1 MRERGTALA
10 VAVGLALAGL
20 ACASSESK
28 VVDQYFNALRA
39 NDQNT
44 LTSFA
49 MVAFDQKVDDWK
61 IVGEGPEVKAPAA
74 LPDLVKK
81 QKELQAELDKNTRDA
96 RAWGNDLNV
105 YPKLDQVRQAQQK
118 GTKFPAA
125 LQPIAD
131 KWDNFQSEDRRLKK
145 AVAEAKAAVER
156 EKRNVSLSISIGQV
170 DDVESLTGE
179 MLSRDIDLNLT
190 IGGAVKPY
198 TMTLRRYDLKGQS
211 GGGRIMSRWVIQ
223 SLTPKG

>member
-1 MRERGTALA
+1 

-20 ACASSESK
+20 ACGSSESK

-61 IVGEGPEVKAPAA
+61 IVAEGPAVNAPAA

-81 QKELQAELDKNTRDA
+81 QKELQEKLDKNTRDA
-96 RAWGNDLNV
+96 RAWGNNLAV
-105 YPKLDQVRQAQQK
+105 YPKLDEVRKAHAK
-118 GTKFPAA
+118 GAKIPAS

-131 KWDNFQSEDRRLKK
+131 KWDNFQSEARRLKK
-145 AVAEAKAAVER
+145 AVDEAKQAVER
-156 EKRNVSLSISIGQV
+156 EKRNVTLSIGQV
-170 DDVESLTGE
+170 DDLESLTGE
-179 MLSRDIDLNLT
+179 VLSRDIDVDLT
-190 IGGAVKPY
+190 IGGALKPH

-211 GGGRIMSRWVIQ
+211 GGGRMMSRWVIQ
-223 SLTPKG
+223 SLTPKA

>member
-10 VAVGLALAGL
+10 LTLGLAVAGL
-20 ACASSESK
+20 ACSSAESK

-61 IVGEGPEVKAPAA
+61 IVAEGPEVKAPAA
-74 LPDLVKK
+74 LPELVKK
-81 QKELQAELDKNTRDA
+81 QKDLQAELDKNTRDA

-118 GTKFPAA
+118 GAKFPAA

-145 AVAEAKAAVER
+145 ALAEAKAAVER
-156 EKRNVSLSISIGQV
+156 EKRNVSLSIGQV
-170 DDVESLTGE
+170 EDVESLTGE
-179 MLSRDIDLNLT
+179 VLSRDMELNLT

-198 TMTLRRYDLKGQS
+198 TMTLRRYDLKGQA
-211 GGGRIMSRWVIQ
+211 GGARMMSRWVIQ
-223 SLTPKG
+223 SLTPKA

>member
-10 VAVGLALAGL
+10 LATGLAVAGL
-20 ACASSESK
+20 ACSSAESK
-28 VVDQYFNALRA
+28 VVDQYFTALRA

-49 MVAFDQKVDDWK
+49 MVALEQKVDDWK
-61 IVGEGPEVKAPAA
+61 IVAEGQPTTTPAT

-81 QKELQAELDKNTRDA
+81 QKQLQAELEANTRDA

-105 YPKLDQVRQAQQK
+105 YPKLEQVREAQRKGQK
-118 GTKFPAA
+118 ISGS
-125 LQPIAD
+125 LQPIAE
-131 KWDNFQSEDRRLKK
+131 KWDNFQNEDRRLKK

-156 EKRNVSLSISIGQV
+156 EKRNVSLSIGQV
-170 DDVESLTGE
+170 EDVESLTGE
-179 MLSRDIDLNLT
+179 VISRDIDLNLT

-198 TMTLRRYDLKGQS
+198 TMTLRRYDLKGAAE
-211 GGGRIMSRWVIQ
+211 GPRMMSRWVVQ
-223 SLTPKG
+223 SLTPKA